1 MNLIYKYINYDIN
14 NNNHKDLLDNDLENI
29 KFVSLK
35 NPWLTS
41 YIIIILKEFK
51 IVILKK
57 TITLSNRNNM

>member
-41 YIIIILKEFK
+41 Y
-51 IVILKK
+51 
-57 TITLSNRNNM
+57 NNNLL